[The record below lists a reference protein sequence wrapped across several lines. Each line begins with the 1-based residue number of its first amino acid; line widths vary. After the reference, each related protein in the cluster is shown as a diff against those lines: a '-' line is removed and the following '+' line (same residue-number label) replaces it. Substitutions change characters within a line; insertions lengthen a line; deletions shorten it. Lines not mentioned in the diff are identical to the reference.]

1 MRNVHYH
8 YAISSFDRRFIVKC
22 TNGFNT
28 VSIDEFDDPDNFLK
42 SVLIFPSVND
52 AEDFIFRNNLLN
64 VDVTFRP
71 ELL

>member
-22 TNGFNT
+22 TNGFNM
-28 VSIDEFDDPDNFLK
+28 VSIDEFDDTENFLK